1 MTGPDEDREGAL
13 KIQPQDAGGLGL
25 ESESAA
31 WCETIWRRDGVRFL
45 YRPFGPIQIQ
55 ISSEMGFP

>member
-13 KIQPQDAGGLGL
+13 KIHPQDAGGLGL

-31 WCETIWRRDGVRFL
+31 WCETIWRRDCVRFL
-45 YRPFGPIQIQ
+45 YRPFGP
-55 ISSEMGFP
+55 SKD